1 MVRNLSARDIR
12 DLGFDWPKYAM
23 IEEYKVIEDGKVDL
37 SRTIEKMQSSRSYY
51 RKQLNQAFN
60 FKQQTGADYAD
71 FTDRFDDNARM
82 ERELGQAIA
91 YLQEIKA
98 AIEAADL
105 ATTSEDQVTAVK
117 ELHHPFEWLSEA
129 NQRRVFIVSTLLAI
143 VVMTI
148 LQVLGRPLNT
158 EAAPAGIVSFEL
170 AGSILTA
177 ERMLES
183 WGDAGRVY
191 AGLSLG
197 IDYFFLV
204 TYAVAIGLGCVLV
217 ARSLA
222 RRSRFLSV
230 VGILL
235 AWAQFGAALL
245 DGVENYALIRVLLG
259 SQRELWPLTAQW
271 CALVKFLLVV
281 LGLVYV
287 GLGAIFA
294 TVTRPRR
301 SSDTAA

>member
-1 MVRNLSARDIR
+1 MAQKLSARDIR
-12 DLGFDWPKYAM
+12 GLGFDWPKYAL
-23 IEEYKVIEDGKVDL
+23 IEEYCVLEDGKPDL
-37 SRTIEKMQSSRSYY
+37 TRTIEKMQSSRSYY

-60 FKQQTGADYAD
+60 FKQQTGADYSD
-71 FTDRFDDNARM
+71 FTNRFDDNARM

-91 YLQEIKA
+91 YLQEIA
-98 AIEAADL
+98 EAIEAADPHT
-105 ATTSEDQVTAVK
+105 ASTGQVMEVRG
-117 ELHHPFEWLSEA
+117 LRHPFEWLSEA
-129 NQRRVFIVSTLLAI
+129 SQRRAFILSTLLA
-143 VVMTI
+143 VFVMVI

-170 AGSILTA
+170 AGSILAA

-197 IDYFFLV
+197 VDYFFLV

-222 RRSRFLSV
+222 CRSRFLSV

-245 DGVENYALIRVLLG
+245 DGLENYALIRVLLG
-259 SQRELWPLTAQW
+259 SQHKLWSLLAQW
-271 CALVKFLLVV
+271 WALLKFFLVA
-281 LGLVYV
+281 LGFVYV
-287 GLGAIFA
+287 IFGAVFVAA
-294 TVTRPRR
+294 TKSRGAG
-301 SSDTAA
+301 DAAA

>member
-1 MVRNLSARDIR
+1 MVRKLSARDIR
-12 DLGFDWPKYAM
+12 DLGFDWPKYAL

-37 SRTIEKMQSSRSYY
+37 AKTIERMQSSRSYY

-91 YLQEIKA
+91 YLQEIME
-98 AIEAADL
+98 AIEAADPHK
-105 ATTSEDQVTAVK
+105 ASEGQVTKVR
-117 ELHHPFEWLSEA
+117 ELRHPFEWLSDA
-129 NQRRVFIVSTLLAI
+129 SQRRVFIVSTLLAI
-143 VVMTI
+143 FVMVI

-170 AGSILTA
+170 AGNILA
-177 ERMLES
+177 ADRMLES

-197 IDYFFLV
+197 VDYFFLV

-217 ARSLA
+217 ARNLSH
-222 RRSRFLSV
+222 RSRFLSV

-235 AWAQFGAALL
+235 AWAQLGAALL
-245 DGVENYALIRVLLG
+245 DGLENYALIRVLLG
-259 SQRELWPLTAQW
+259 SQHKLWSLLAQW
-271 CALVKFLLVV
+271 WALLKFFLVA

-287 GLGAIFA
+287 IFGAAFVAAI
-294 TVTRPRR
+294 R
-301 SSDTAA
+301 SRGSGDTTA